1 MYQTTIKNRIIFK
14 GRGLHT
20 GKVSKVILDPLFPNR
35 GIVFSDLSSS
45 YNIEYRVSPYNV
57 NMTYLSTSI
66 NIKNY
71 FNLFTVEHLMSAL
84 LGLGVDNIKI
94 SVEGPEIP
102 VLDGSSAPFVESIRE
117 AGIRVFPVKRKYLK
131 IKKKIV
137 VHNGEK
143 WIEII
148 PSRFFKVTCKI
159 DFKGTFIN
167 EQEAFF
173 KITPNVYEREIS
185 KARTFGF
192 KKDVLALRKRGLALG
207 GSLENAII
215 IDDRE
220 IINNK
225 VLRYSNEFVRHKILD
240 LIGDLSLLNF
250 RILGHV
256 KAYKSGHSLNNLLAK
271 AILADRMNYDLIE
284 ISDSENISSYNY
296 NQIMVNPQTV

>member
-1 MYQTTIKNRIIFK
+1 MYQTTLKNRITFE

-35 GIVFSDLSSS
+35 GIVFSNLNSLS
-45 YNIEYRVSPYNV
+45 NIEYRVTPYNV

-66 NIKNY
+66 NIKDY

-84 LGLGVDNIKI
+84 FGLGIDNVKI

-102 VLDGSSAPFVESIRE
+102 VLDGSSAPFVEFIRE
-117 AGIRVFPVKRKYLK
+117 VGIRVFPVKRKYLK
-131 IKKKIV
+131 IKKKII

-148 PSRFFKVTCKI
+148 PSRFFKITFKI

-173 KITPNVYEREIS
+173 KITPNDYVREIS

-192 KKDVLALRKRGLALG
+192 KKDILALRKKGLALG

-215 IDDRE
+215 IDDHK
-220 IINNK
+220 IINNNG
-225 VLRYSNEFVRHKILD
+225 LRYNNEFVRHKILD
-240 LIGDLSLLNF
+240 LIGDISLLNF
-250 RILGHV
+250 RILGHI

-271 AILADRMNYDLIE
+271 AILEDRTNYDLIE
-284 ISDSENISSYNY
+284 IGASEHISSYNY
-296 NQIMVNPQTV
+296 SKTMANPQII